1 MPPNPTTPAKK
12 FSFGTNNQN
21 QSSDSSQPSSNQ
33 GFFGQNPIP
42 QNSQSTNSEQDTSTN
57 FNQSQPQYQQN
68 PASQNSFAQNT
79 DKNPFSSDFNHTYQ
93 DYSNLNQPSNQPS
106 SDSFSES
113 NFNQQEVSQNAVS
126 HDQNFQTVP
135 NYETNKDFYNQ
146 NQFQNHPQS
155 IENNNF
161 DQTNLSNQA
170 SHTDLNS
177 TSQDSALAWQQKYP
191 AYQNATGLNNIPAQT
206 LQNSNNNST
215 EVQETQS
222 IQSSNTSNYPAKP
235 IQASQNP
242 YKETVIKP
250 TSENNKN
257 NYLGSSFAKAQEDSN
272 LQVSD
277 DKKSDKNDNKNT
289 KNDSS
294 KKNKASLISIISLV
308 LIGLL
313 MVGTIAGGYYL
324 YQEVQVLKDNQGLD
338 ENADALQ
345 TIEDLEREN
354 IDQQAEVQDLKESLD
369 EINSQLEAVLQEQN
383 RQLEGNDLNS
393 SLYEIDAEII
403 KGIDETTLEVDA
415 LLQEENKETGIFKE
429 LNNLKEGLQ
438 LLKNSSDQNNFNTNL
453 TSLDNK
459 IKTIKTLID
468 SGEEETVTTPAQILE
483 LEKKFKTIS
492 GGGSEA

>member
-12 FSFGTNNQN
+12 FSFGNNNQN

-33 GFFGQNPIP
+33 GFFAQNPSS
-42 QNSQSTNSEQDTSTN
+42 QNSQPTNLEQDTSTN
-57 FNQSQPQYQQN
+57 FNQSQSQYQQN
-68 PASQNSFAQNT
+68 PASQNSFTQNT
-79 DKNPFSSDFNHTYQ
+79 DKNPVSSDFNHTSQ
-93 DYSNLNQPSNQPS
+93 DYSNLNQASNQPA

-126 HDQNFQTVP
+126 QDQNFQTVP

-161 DQTNLSNQA
+161 DQNNLSNQA
-170 SHTDLNS
+170 SHGEPNP

-191 AYQNATGLNNIPAQT
+191 AYQNATGLNSTPTQT
-206 LQNSNNNST
+206 SYNSNNN
-215 EVQETQS
+215 EIQETKPPQA
-222 IQSSNTSNYPAKP
+222 SNTSNYPAKP

-242 YKETVIKP
+242 YKETLIKP
-250 TSENNKN
+250 ASENNKN
-257 NYLGSSFAKAQEDSN
+257 NYLGSSFAKTQEDSN
-272 LQVSD
+272 LQVSS

-294 KKNKASLISIISLV
+294 KKNKTSLISIISLV
-308 LIGLL
+308 LTGLL

-324 YQEVQVLKDNQGLD
+324 YQELKVLKDNQGLG
-338 ENADALQ
+338 ENSDALK

-369 EINSQLEAVLQEQN
+369 EINSQLEAILQEQN
-383 RQLEGNDLNS
+383 RQIEGNNSNS

-403 KGIDETTLEVDA
+403 KGIDETIAQTEA
-415 LLQEENKETGIFKE
+415 LLQQENKETGIFEE

-483 LEKKFKTIS
+483 LETKFKAIS